1 MGLSVAG
8 QLSGISEGIKPKSK
22 KVAKIEKLCSV
33 PGSHVRKQEIQMSNA
48 TFSVVSPI
56 DGSLYVTRPYA
67 GAEIAGTVEAARN
80 AVNRW
85 RRVPLAER
93 AALVQAFGEEMKR
106 RAEALGDA
114 LSAQIGRP
122 RWQADETGRLALVGD
137 LLAKGAADALK
148 DEAFESDENIRR
160 FTRAMPGGLHLSI
173 CAWNYPTAMLGY
185 LVSQPLIAGNVV
197 ILKHSP
203 QTPVIA
209 EIAVE
214 AWQAAGGPQD
224 VFQTLHLSHADA
236 ERLIAAG
243 TFDAVNFIGSVGGG
257 KRVHA
262 AAGGT
267 MTHVHLE
274 LGGKDPAYIR
284 ADADLDALIGDI
296 AEGCFSNAGQ
306 SCCSVE
312 RIYVDRSIV
321 GRFTEALAAESAKWT
336 LGHPLD
342 GKPMIGPVV
351 GAAAAERI
359 RGEVARAVAAGAR
372 VVAEGSNPGGAA
384 YVPAQVLVDVD
395 HSMSIMRDELFG
407 PVACIQAVD
416 SDAEAIALMNDS
428 AFGLSASIWTQDID
442 RGLALLDEVEAGTV
456 YLNRCDHADLY
467 LPWGGVKNSG
477 LGRTNGRLGLIE
489 TTAPKAFH
497 IRRKIA

>member
-1 MGLSVAG
+1 
-8 QLSGISEGIKPKSK
+8 
-22 KVAKIEKLCSV
+22 
-33 PGSHVRKQEIQMSNA
+33 MSQS
-48 TFSVVSPI
+48 TFNVVSPI
-56 DGSLYVTRPYA
+56 DGSVYVTRAYA
-67 GAEIAGTVEAARN
+67 GQEIARTIEAARK
-80 AVNRW
+80 AVATW
-85 RRVPLAER
+85 RRVPVAER
-93 AALVQAFGEEMKR
+93 AALVAAFGEEMKR
-106 RAEALGDA
+106 RADELGDA
-114 LSAQIGRP
+114 VAWQIGRP
-122 RWQADETGRLALVGD
+122 RWQSDETGRLALVGD
-137 LLAKGAADALK
+137 LLAKDAAAALG
-148 DEAFESDENIRR
+148 DRDFESDDNIRR
-160 FTRAMPGGLHLSI
+160 FTRPVPGGLHLSI

-185 LVSQPLIAGNVV
+185 LVSQPLISGNVV

-203 QTPVIA
+203 QTPLIA

-214 AWQAAGGPQD
+214 AWKAAGGPEG

-243 TFDAVNFIGSVGGG
+243 TFDAVNFIGSVAGG

-284 ADADLDALIGDI
+284 ADADIDALVADI

-312 RIYVDRSIV
+312 RIYVDRAV
-321 GRFTEALAAESAKWT
+321 LGRFSDALVAESGKWT
-336 LGHPLD
+336 IGHPFKD
-342 GKPMIGPVV
+342 KAMIGPVV
-351 GAAAAERI
+351 TAAAADRI
-359 RGEVARAVAAGAR
+359 RGQVAEAVAGGAR
-372 VVAEGSNPGGAA
+372 LIAGDGASMGDA

-407 PVACIQAVD
+407 PVACIQGVD

-428 AFGLSASIWTQDID
+428 SFGLSASIWTQDID
-442 RGLALLDEVEAGTV
+442 KGLDLLDVVEAGTV

-467 LPWGGVKNSG
+467 LPWGGVKDSG
-477 LGRTNGRLGLIE
+477 LGRTNGRVGLIE

-497 IRRKIA
+497 IRKKIA

>member
-1 MGLSVAG
+1 
-8 QLSGISEGIKPKSK
+8 
-22 KVAKIEKLCSV
+22 
-33 PGSHVRKQEIQMSNA
+33 MSQS
-48 TFSVVSPI
+48 TFNVVSPI
-56 DGSLYVTRPYA
+56 DGSIYVTRAYA
-67 GAEIAGTVEAARN
+67 GEEIARTIEAARK
-80 AVNRW
+80 AVATW
-85 RRVPLAER
+85 RRVPVAER
-93 AALVQAFGEEMKR
+93 AALVAAFGEEMKR
-106 RAEALGDA
+106 RAEQLGDA
-114 LSAQIGRP
+114 VAWQIGRP
-122 RWQADETGRLALVGD
+122 RWQSDETGRLALVGD
-137 LLAKGAADALK
+137 LLASDAAAALG
-148 DEAFESDENIRR
+148 DRDFESDDNIRR
-160 FTRAMPGGLHLSI
+160 FTRAVPGGLHLSI

-185 LVSQPLIAGNVV
+185 LVSQPLISGNVV

-203 QTPVIA
+203 QTPLIA

-214 AWQAAGGPQD
+214 AWKAAGGPEG

-243 TFDAVNFIGSVGGG
+243 TFDAVNFIGSVAGG

-267 MTHVHLE
+267 MTQVHLE

-284 ADADLDALIGDI
+284 ADADIAALVGDI

-312 RIYVDRSIV
+312 RIYVDRAV
-321 GRFTEALAAESAKWT
+321 LGRFTEALAEESKKWT
-336 LGHPLD
+336 IGHPFND
-342 GKPMIGPVV
+342 KAMIGPVV
-351 GAAAAERI
+351 SAAAAARI
-359 RGEVARAVAAGAR
+359 RGEVAKAIEGGAR
-372 VVAEGSNPGGAA
+372 LVSGDGSSTGDA

-407 PVACIQAVD
+407 PVACIQGVD
-416 SDAEAIALMNDS
+416 SDAQAIALMNDS
-428 AFGLSASIWTQDID
+428 SFGLSASIWTQDID
-442 RGLALLDEVEAGTV
+442 KGLDLLDEVEAGTV

-477 LGRTNGRLGLIE
+477 LGRTNGRVGLIE

-497 IRRKIA
+497 IRRKIG

>member
-1 MGLSVAG
+1 
-8 QLSGISEGIKPKSK
+8 
-22 KVAKIEKLCSV
+22 
-33 PGSHVRKQEIQMSNA
+33 MSQSSFN
-48 TFSVVSPI
+48 VVSPI
-56 DGSLYVTRPYA
+56 DGTLYLTRPYA
-67 GAEIAGTVEAARN
+67 GQEIAGTITAARD
-80 AVNRW
+80 AVTTW

-93 AALVQAFGEEMKR
+93 VALVLAFGEEMKR
-106 RAEALGDA
+106 RAEALADA
-114 LSAQIGRP
+114 VAWQIGRP

-137 LLAKGAADALK
+137 LLAKGATAALADRS
-148 DEAFESDENIRR
+148 FESDDNIRR
-160 FTRAMPGGLHLSI
+160 FTRPVPGGLHLSI

-185 LVSQPLIAGNVV
+185 LVSQPLITGNVV

-214 AWQAAGGPQD
+214 AWKAAGGPD
-224 VFQTLHLSHADA
+224 GVFQTLHLSHADA
-236 ERLIAAG
+236 ERLIGAG
-243 TFDAVNFIGSVGGG
+243 TFDAVNFIGSVAGG

-267 MTHVHLE
+267 MTQVHLE

-284 ADADLDALIGDI
+284 ADADIDALAADL

-312 RIYVDRSIV
+312 RIYVDRSV
-321 GRFTEALAAESAKWT
+321 LGRFSEALVEEAKKWT
-336 LGHPLD
+336 IGHPFKDKAML
-342 GKPMIGPVV
+342 GPVV
-351 GAAAAERI
+351 NVGAAGRI
-359 RGEVARAVAAGAR
+359 MGEVARAVAGGAR
-372 VVAEGSNPGGAA
+372 LLAGGSADAA

-407 PVACIQAVD
+407 PVACIQGVD
-416 SDAEAIALMNDS
+416 GDAEAIALMNDS
-428 AFGLSASIWTQDID
+428 AFGLSASIWTQDIE
-442 RGLALLDEVEAGTV
+442 RGLDLLDEVEAGTV

-467 LPWGGVKNSG
+467 LPWGGVKDSG
-477 LGRTNGRLGLIE
+477 LGRTNGHVGLIE

-497 IRRKIA
+497 IRQKIA

>member
-1 MGLSVAG
+1 
-8 QLSGISEGIKPKSK
+8 
-22 KVAKIEKLCSV
+22 
-33 PGSHVRKQEIQMSNA
+33 MSQSSFN
-48 TFSVVSPI
+48 VVSPI
-56 DGSLYVTRPYA
+56 DGSIYVTRPYA
-67 GAEIAGTVEAARN
+67 GHEITSTIDAART
-80 AVNRW
+80 AVAIW

-93 AALVQAFGEEMKR
+93 TALVVAFGEEMKR
-106 RAEALGDA
+106 RADQLGDA
-114 LSAQIGRP
+114 VAWQIGRP

-137 LLAKGAADALK
+137 LLAKGAADALS
-148 DEAFESDENIRR
+148 DRSFESDDNIRR
-160 FTRAMPGGLHLSI
+160 FTRPVPGGLHLSI

-185 LVSQPLIAGNVV
+185 LVSQPLISGNVV

-203 QTPVIA
+203 QTPVVA

-214 AWQAAGGPQD
+214 AWKAAGGPEG
-224 VFQTLHLSHADA
+224 VFQTLHLSHSDA

-267 MTHVHLE
+267 MTQVHLE

-284 ADADLDALIGDI
+284 ADADIDALAADL

-312 RIYVDRSIV
+312 RIYVDRAV
-321 GRFTEALAAESAKWT
+321 LGRFSDALAAEAEKWT
-336 LGHPLD
+336 LGHPFKDKAML
-342 GKPMIGPVV
+342 GPVV
-351 GAAAAERI
+351 NVGAAQRI
-359 RGEVARAVAAGAR
+359 MDQVAQAVAGGAR
-372 VVAEGSNPGGAA
+372 LIVGNSADAA

-395 HSMSIMRDELFG
+395 HSMSIMRGELFG
-407 PVACIQAVD
+407 PVACVQGV
-416 SDAEAIALMNDS
+416 SGDAEAIALMNDS
-428 AFGLSASIWTQDID
+428 SFGLSASIWTGDIEK
-442 RGLALLDEVEAGTV
+442 GLDLLNEVEAGTV

-467 LPWGGVKNSG
+467 LPWGGIKDSG
-477 LGRTNGRLGLIE
+477 LGRTNGRVGLIE

-497 IRRKIA
+497 VRTKIA

>member
-1 MGLSVAG
+1 
-8 QLSGISEGIKPKSK
+8 
-22 KVAKIEKLCSV
+22 
-33 PGSHVRKQEIQMSNA
+33 MSQNS
-48 TFSVVSPI
+48 FNVISPI
-56 DGSLYVTRPYA
+56 DGSIYVTRPFA
-67 GAEIAGTVEAARN
+67 GQQDIARTIEAARA
-80 AVNRW
+80 AVAMW
-85 RRVPLAER
+85 KRVSLAER
-93 AALVQAFGEEMKR
+93 VALVVAFGEEMKR
-106 RAEALGDA
+106 RADQLADA
-114 LSAQIGRP
+114 VAWQIGRP

-137 LLAKGAADALK
+137 LLARGAAEALS
-148 DEAFESDENIRR
+148 DRSFESDDNIRR
-160 FTRAMPGGLHLSI
+160 FTRPVPGGLHLSI

-185 LVSQPLIAGNVV
+185 LVSQPLISGNVV

-214 AWQAAGGPQD
+214 AWKAAGGPD
-224 VFQTLHLSHADA
+224 GVFQTLHLSHADA

-243 TFDAVNFIGSVGGG
+243 TFDAVNFIGSVAGG

-267 MTHVHLE
+267 MTQVHLE

-284 ADADLDALIGDI
+284 ADADIDALAADL

-312 RIYVDRSIV
+312 RIYVDRAV
-321 GRFTEALAAESAKWT
+321 LGRFSEALVAEAGKWT
-336 LGHPLD
+336 IGHPFNDKAML
-342 GKPMIGPVV
+342 GPVV
-351 GAAAAERI
+351 NAGAAGRI
-359 RGEVARAVAAGAR
+359 MDQVAQAVAGGAR
-372 VVAEGSNPGGAA
+372 LLAGDGVDAA

-407 PVACIQAVD
+407 PVACIQGVD

-428 AFGLSASIWTQDID
+428 SFGLSASIWTQDIEK
-442 RGLALLDEVEAGTV
+442 GLELLDEVEAGTV

-467 LPWGGVKNSG
+467 LPWGGVKDSG
-477 LGRTNGRLGLIE
+477 LGRTNGRVGLIE

-497 IRRKIA
+497 VRQKIG